1 MKPCYHLIPLLQ
13 IQINLDY
20 KPVENKAEAQHHYVS
35 GYAKRHIS
43 SCQVHEAEKSWL
55 LILFDASSFASHLIL
70 KFISLNWCKSEKCYL
85 TDEVHISRF
94 SLVCLK

>member
-1 MKPCYHLIPLLQ
+1 MKPCCHFYPLLK

-35 GYAKRHIS
+35 GYVKHHIS
-43 SCQVHEAEKSWL
+43 RCQVHEAERSWL

-70 KFISLNWCKSEKCYL
+70 KFISLS
-85 TDEVHISRF
+85 
-94 SLVCLK
+94 